1 MKTHL
6 DEIEKVK
13 TTYQLIT
20 FQTTTLRLRS
30 SINRSH
36 WRRGCLLIPLV
47 LVCFGLSPAARAADG
62 DLGNANTA
70 EGVDALFSLTSGIG
84 NTGLGFE
91 ALFSNTSGDDNTAN
105 GEAALRFNKT
115 GYNNSATGA
124 FALYNT
130 TGYENTGLGF
140 EALNSNTTGV
150 NNIAVG
156 QRAGEISP
164 RAITISISATLALRP
179 SPTPSASARR
189 RKGASLAAERAP
201 LLSAS
206 VGQLLAVAWRFALT
220 QTANWAASPPRRVS
234 SEISSR
240 WTRPAKRFTR

>member
-105 GEAALRFNKT
+105 GEAALRFN
-115 GYNNSATGA
+115 
-124 FALYNT
+124 
-130 TGYENTGLGF
+130 
-140 EALNSNTTGV
+140 TTGV
-150 NNIAVG
+150 NNIAGG
-156 QRAGEISP
+156 QRAGELSP

-201 LLSAS
+201 LLPAS